1 MRLEQLMW
9 LQVTPPPHFLES
21 SRGTPDGLVVQTG
34 SGLGEHLSPRCLHFC
49 RSYPQLESMG
59 ELNDPDC
66 RNWSGTSAS
75 SQ

>member
-9 LQVTPPPHFLES
+9 LQVVTPLYFLES
-21 SRGTPDGLVVQTG
+21 SRGTPDVLVVQTG
-34 SGLGEHLSPRCLHFC
+34 SGLGEHLSPRCPHFC
-49 RSYPQLESMG
+49 HSHPQLESMG

-66 RNWSGTSAS
+66 RKWPGTSAS